1 MSYTHLTENDRY
13 VISHLHGSGISI
25 REIGRRLGRA
35 HTTIT
40 REVARNGSAL
50 TLLVLLLLPLLNAK
64 VVT

>member
-40 REVARNGSAL
+40 REVHAIGI
-50 TLLVLLLLPLLNAK
+50 TLASQ
-64 VVT
+64 